1 MPADRKRHPQR
12 INVCTHWPALF
23 SQPPK
28 KALAHDS
35 GPLSYRRVLAT
46 KQVLQAYRLR
56 QAKTRQHHHGK
67 GQGLKG

>member
-1 MPADRKRHPQR
+1 MPAYLKRQPQR

-23 SQPPK
+23 SQPLK
-28 KALAHDS
+28 KAVHQAQ
-35 GPLSYRRVLAT
+35 A

-56 QAKTRQHHHGK
+56 LAKTRQHHHGK